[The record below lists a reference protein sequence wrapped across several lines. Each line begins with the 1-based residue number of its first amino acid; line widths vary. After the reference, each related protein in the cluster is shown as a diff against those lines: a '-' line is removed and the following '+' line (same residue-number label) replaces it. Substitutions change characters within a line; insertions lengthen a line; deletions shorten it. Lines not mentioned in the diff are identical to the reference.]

1 MDSNKIE
8 KLSLLAELI
17 NLARVDQPIHE
28 MEHHFLL
35 AIAQQLGI
43 TNEEFETLIN
53 QKVDFTPP
61 VNEFD
66 RILQLQRLI
75 LLSNIDLKI
84 NEKEI
89 NLIKELSVK
98 MGLNPL
104 AVNEVLI
111 KMNEFENKIIPPP
124 ILIEIFARNYN

>member
-1 MDSNKIE
+1 METSKIE
-8 KLSLLAELI
+8 KLSLLTELI
-17 NLARVDQPIHE
+17 NLARVDEPMHE
-28 MEHHFLL
+28 MEHTFLL
-35 AIAQQLGI
+35 AIAQQLGVS
-43 TNEEFETLIN
+43 EDEFQTLYN

-61 VNEFD
+61 ISEFE

-75 LLSNIDLKI
+75 LLSNIDLKV

-89 NLIKELSVK
+89 ILIKELSVK

-111 KMNEFENKIIPPP
+111 KMNDYENKIIPPT
-124 ILIEIFARNYN
+124 ILIELFARNYN

>member
-1 MDSNKIE
+1 MDASKIE
-8 KLSLLAELI
+8 KLSLLTELI
-17 NLARVDQPIHE
+17 NLARVDEPIQE
-28 MEHHFLL
+28 IEHSFLL
-35 AIAQQLGI
+35 AIAQQLSI
-43 TNEEFETLIN
+43 SDEEFETLIS

-75 LLSNIDLKI
+75 LLSNIDLKV

-98 MGLNPL
+98 MGLNPM
-104 AVNEVLI
+104 AVNEILI
-111 KMNEFENKIIPPP
+111 RMNEFENKIIPPP

>member
-8 KLSLLAELI
+8 KLSLLTELI
-17 NLARVDQPIHE
+17 NLARVDQPMHE

-43 TNEEFETLIN
+43 SNEEFETLIN

-104 AVNEVLI
+104 AVNEVLT